1 MEVVRRALV
10 ERRLFDV
17 SSRLTRARQELLV
30 ADEELR
36 ALAEAADE
44 ARVRSLVSETPLAN
58 REHDEARR
66 HADAIARSRAAVAAT
81 VSDLERTMDR
91 LLDQLAS
98 SSG

>member
-1 MEVVRRALV
+1 MSVLRRALI

-58 REHDEARR
+58 REHGEARR
-66 HADAIARSRAAVAAT
+66 HAEAIARSRAAVAAT

-91 LLDQLAS
+91 LLDQLTS